1 MTHNAQE
8 VFVMQIA
15 RAGAAQANKFLMMRG
30 LQRSDRDDV
39 IAAALLWCWENRE
52 KYDPLIAQLDMWFI
66 RAVRHAWV
74 AFRTKALPTS
84 GESLDNMSGGD
95 DTYDIVAA
103 EDSAA
108 AIVRELT
115 PTERRVALLTM
126 QGYTKDE
133 MKTMG
138 VSKRQVDD
146 SRAAVKRLRY
156 LLPDAATYSVILRTP
171 PANVMDDAAND
182 EDLSDVST
190 PPQVSSIDR
199 ALAKID
205 FPPPSGL
212 DCPPC
217 WRCMWFEG
225 FMPAGK
231 RDTRMDIEDA
241 EVLAAVKNTEARKI
255 EIAQQVRSGL

>member
-8 VFVMQIA
+8 VFVLQIA

-30 LQRSDRDDV
+30 LQQSDRDDV

-66 RAVRHAWV
+66 RAVRNSWRS
-74 AFRTKALPTS
+74 FRSKQLPTS
-84 GESLDNMSGGD
+84 GESLDNMGGGD

-115 PTERRVALLTM
+115 PTERRVASLTM

-138 VSKRQVDD
+138 ISMWHINE
-146 SRAAVKRLRY
+146 SRAAVKRLRH
-156 LLPDAATYSVILRTP
+156 LLPDASTYRVILRTP
-171 PANVMDDAAND
+171 PAGALDDAND
-182 EDLSDVST
+182 EDLSDVTT

-205 FPPPSGL
+205 FPPPSGN

-225 FMPAGK
+225 FMPADK
-231 RDTRMDIEDA
+231 RETRMEIEDQ
-241 EVLAAVKNTEARKI
+241 EVREAVKNTEARKI
-255 EIAQQVRSGL
+255 EIAQQVRDGL